1 MWFPWLLWA
10 TSTLC
15 LKAPLS
21 VLIDLWG
28 AFGVC
33 VCVCVGVYVCAWE
46 GALRNQMAR
55 INKLTIYFGVEWHF
69 VERGDTCLNDLEY
82 ATRE

>member
-1 MWFPWLLWA
+1 MWLPSLLWA

-15 LKAPLS
+15 SKAPLS

-33 VCVCVGVYVCAWE
+33 VSVCMGVYVCAWE
-46 GALRNQMAR
+46 GVLCNQMAC
-55 INKLTIYFGVEWHF
+55 INKLTIYFGVE
-69 VERGDTCLNDLEY
+69 
-82 ATRE
+82 

>member
-28 AFGVC
+28 AFWC
-33 VCVCVGVYVCAWE
+33 ARVCVCVGLCAWAWE

-55 INKLTIYFGVEWHF
+55 INKLTIYFGV
-69 VERGDTCLNDLEY
+69 
-82 ATRE
+82 

>member
-1 MWFPWLLWA
+1 MWFPWPLWA

-15 LKAPLS
+15 LKASLS

-33 VCVCVGVYVCAWE
+33 MDLYACTLE
-46 GALRNQMAR
+46 GAVRNQMAC
-55 INKLTIYFGVEWHF
+55 INKLTIYVE
-69 VERGDTCLNDLEY
+69 
-82 ATRE
+82 

>member
-1 MWFPWLLWA
+1 MWFPRLLWA

-28 AFGVC
+28 ALL
-33 VCVCVGVYVCAWE
+33 VCAYVRAWAWACAH
-46 GALRNQMAR
+46 GRVPY
-55 INKLTIYFGVEWHF
+55 TIRWH
-69 VERGDTCLNDLEY
+69 V
-82 ATRE
+82 